1 MEISDPIAE
10 DFLAKKPKPTLYK
23 SSTVVGFFFDKH
35 PTLEN
40 RWVCKNCKGVKA
52 CNVKES
58 YTNLRVHCS
67 SCFGVDYESIISQHL
82 MDTKQVIGPDGKITR
97 TLMTGEKGFKMYTQR
112 TKDCYKW
119 LKVIIMNNF
128 PLSMCENIHM
138 RELAGCF
145 GTGCGNTFCAKT
157 MRKYILALVLL
168 VEREIALALRDKPIA
183 VMFDGWENRRR
194 KYIGLFGSYME
205 KEEYEEVLLAI
216 QPTLEADENGT
227 ADAHVDLIEST
238 LELYEIDIEKQ
249 LVCLGAD
256 K

>member
-1 MEISDPIAE
+1 MDISDSLTQ
-10 DFLAKKPKPTLYK
+10 DFVAKKLKPTLYK

-67 SCFGVDYESIISQHL
+67 SCFGIDYESIITQHL
-82 MDTKQVIGPDGKITR
+82 KDTKSVIGSDGKITR
-97 TLMTGEKGFKMYTQR
+97 TLTTGENGFKVYTQR
-112 TKDCYKW
+112 QKECYRW
-119 LKVIIMNNF
+119 IKVIVMNNF
-128 PLSMCENIHM
+128 PLSMCENLHL

-145 GTGCGNTFCAKT
+145 NGGNTFCVKT
-157 MRKYILALVLL
+157 MRKYILALCYL
-168 VEREIALALRDKPIA
+168 VEMEVAKALSDKPFT
-183 VMFDGWENRRR
+183 VMFHGWEHRRR
-194 KYIGLFGSYME
+194 KYIGLFASYE
-205 KEEYEEVLLAI
+205 EEGEYEEVLLAI

-227 ADAHVDLIEST
+227 ADAHVDLIRST
-238 LELYEIDIEKQ
+238 LELYEVDVEKQ